1 MAKRTTKTAKH
12 GYLDLPPELSRYE
25 TARVA
30 VLPCPFDGT
39 STYGKGA
46 DRGPAKL
53 IEASGQVEFWDMQFD
68 LTPCN
73 VGIATLPA
81 VKFRNDDPALAVA
94 AIQKAAARP
103 VGDGKFLLGLG
114 GEHSVSI
121 GLTRAVREHHGRFSL
136 LHVDAH
142 ADLRAEYMGSPFNH
156 ACAIHAIAE
165 DDKKAAIVSIGIRAV
180 SEEEVAYAKRRGIH
194 LFPGHVLPERRHWI
208 RDAVALLKDPVYVTI
223 DLDGLDPTI
232 LPSTGTPVPGGLG
245 WWDAVNLIREIG
257 RKKRVIACDVNEL
270 MPRAGHRDSAPLR
283 APLTPGR
290 RAAGTGAARARA
302 RRRRRRPAPAANAR
316 RSAADRHTDSR
327 APRRSTRRSSAR
339 AACRRGG
346 AA

>member
-1 MAKRTTKTAKH
+1 MSKSNRPPKLERSKLPKKLARRVASP

-46 DRGPAKL
+46 DQGPAKL
-53 IEASGQVEFWDMQFD
+53 IEASGQVEFWDMQLD
-68 LTPCN
+68 LSPCD

-81 VKFRNDDPALAVA
+81 VKFEGDDPARAVA
-94 AIQKAAARP
+94 AIERAAAP
-103 VGDGKFLLGLG
+103 VVSDGKFLLGLG

-121 GLTRAVREHHGRFSL
+121 GLTRAVRQHHGRFSL

-142 ADLRAEYMGSPFNH
+142 ADLRAEYHGSPYNH

-165 DDKKAAIVSIGIRAV
+165 DDKKATIVSIGIRAV

-194 LFPGHVLPERRHWI
+194 LFPGHVLPERKHWI
-208 RDAVALLKDPVYVTI
+208 REAVALLKDPVYVTI

-232 LPSTGTPVPGGLG
+232 LPSTGTPVPGGLS

-257 RKKRVIACDVNEL
+257 RKRRVIACDVNEL
-270 MPRAGHRDSAPLR
+270 KPDPVNHHSEFLAAQLSYKMLGCFLEKEIRR
-283 APLTPGR
+283 APPH
-290 RAAGTGAARARA
+290 A
-302 RRRRRRPAPAANAR
+302 
-316 RSAADRHTDSR
+316 RSA
-327 APRRSTRRSSAR
+327 
-339 AACRRGG
+339 
-346 AA
+346 